1 MSGILLTS
9 GQVDILNV
17 YFLNTAVR
25 TTLYL
30 GLMTNTTNPTVGQ
43 QLGSGITEVSGTGYN
58 RITLTRNTDW
68 SILSDTIT
76 AAQKTFTVGSGGWS
90 AVNGYFVALS
100 SGGADAV
107 MAEAFEAQRQGDK
120 LEGDIVK
127 VTVNYQQK
135 DNSQ

>member
-25 TTLYL
+25 STLYL

-43 QLGSGITEVSGTGYN
+43 QLGTGITEVSGTGYN
-58 RITLTRNTDW
+58 RISLTRNTDW

-100 SGGADAV
+100 SGGTDAV
-107 MAEAFEAQRQGDK
+107 MAEAVETIQTLYLLR
-120 LEGDIVK
+120 L
-127 VTVNYQQK
+127 
-135 DNSQ
+135 